1 MGMAELAAGIL
12 PDGSSPVVAAGEFV
26 IRNAPGGAERWAIRT
41 FGTNDKPFLVVST
54 IVIVLALGAAAGL
67 LMRTRPLAASAI
79 VVVAVGFGVL
89 TSMRHQDATIL
100 DAVPAIVGGLAAVL
114 ILRLLLRLDAAAGPA
129 GPLSPDASGRRTVL
143 VAGGAALVAAPFAGL
158 LGRRLQD
165 RVDAAASRAKV
176 SLPAPAQPL
185 PALPAGADLHLNG
198 LSPFTTP
205 NADFYRIDTALLIP
219 QVDAQSWSM
228 RIFGR
233 VDHELTFTFEE
244 LLARPLVEAD
254 ITLACVSNEVGG
266 SLVGNARWL
275 GVPLRDLLTE
285 AGVHPDADQV
295 VGRAVDGFT
304 VGFPVSAALDGRQ
317 ALVAV
322 GMNGE
327 PLPLR
332 HGFPVRLVVP
342 GLYGYVSATKWL
354 SEIELS
360 RFADFDPYWIRLGW
374 AQPAPIKVQ
383 SRIDTPRGRVAAG
396 PVNVAGVA
404 WAQERGVR
412 AVEVRVDGGPWH
424 PADLAEAVGTDTWRQ
439 WVYRWDATAGRHVL
453 EVRATAGDGEV
464 QTGQTSP
471 PFPSGATGWHS
482 RQVSVG

>member
-1 MGMAELAAGIL
+1 
-12 PDGSSPVVAAGEFV
+12 
-26 IRNAPGGAERWAIRT
+26 
-41 FGTNDKPFLVVST
+41 
-54 IVIVLALGAAAGL
+54 
-67 LMRTRPLAASAI
+67 
-79 VVVAVGFGVL
+79 
-89 TSMRHQDATIL
+89 
-100 DAVPAIVGGLAAVL
+100 
-114 ILRLLLRLDAAAGPA
+114 
-129 GPLSPDASGRRTVL
+129 
-143 VAGGAALVAAPFAGL
+143 
-158 LGRRLQD
+158 
-165 RVDAAASRAKV
+165 VDAAASRAKV
-176 SLPAPAQPL
+176 SLPAQAQPL

-396 PVNVAGVA
+396 PVNLAGVA

-412 AVEVRVDGGPWH
+412 AVDVRVDGGPWH
-424 PADLAEAVGTDTWRQ
+424 PADLADAVGTDTWRQ

-453 EVRATAGDGEV
+453 EARATAGDGEV